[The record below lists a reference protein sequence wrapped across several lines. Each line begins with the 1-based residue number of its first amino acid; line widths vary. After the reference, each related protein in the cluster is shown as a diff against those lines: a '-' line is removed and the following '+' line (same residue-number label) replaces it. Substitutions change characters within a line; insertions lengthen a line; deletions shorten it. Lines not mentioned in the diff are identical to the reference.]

1 MVSVSHGH
9 SIHTRGTSCNLC
21 ISNKISSGKNIAQS
35 LLWSFSLPWLITF
48 WEVPLQPG
56 GKNSQ
61 IGFISTYIRSQVL
74 HFLPLL
80 PNNYKW
86 VKKKKIT
93 QRPVIWHELQ
103 DVQWAYVTWNGV
115 TAVAVFQSLRR
126 SAVLP
131 FTSLKI
137 CCYDDFGW
145 YPTKMWC
152 YIRPIWFWLVFLL
165 FVFST
170 CPLYICCN
178 WEETLK
184 CTSLA

>member
-86 VKKKKIT
+86 VKKKNYT
-93 QRPVIWHELQ
+93 Q
-103 DVQWAYVTWNGV
+103 
-115 TAVAVFQSLRR
+115 
-126 SAVLP
+126 AVLP
-131 FTSLKI
+131 FTSSKI

>member
-93 QRPVIWHELQ
+93 QRP
-103 DVQWAYVTWNGV
+103 
-115 TAVAVFQSLRR
+115 S
-126 SAVLP
+126 
-131 FTSLKI
+131 
-137 CCYDDFGW
+137 
-145 YPTKMWC
+145 
-152 YIRPIWFWLVFLL
+152 FLL
-165 FVFST
+165 HLRKFAVMMILVDTQPKCDVTLDPSGSDLFFFCLFFQPVLFIFAVT
-170 CPLYICCN
+170 GKKPLN
-178 WEETLK
+178 APL
-184 CTSLA
+184 

>member
-86 VKKKKIT
+86 VKKKKNYT
-93 QRPVIWHELQ
+93 KAR
-103 DVQWAYVTWNGV
+103 DMTR
-115 TAVAVFQSLRR
+115 TAGCPMSLRYLKWSHR
-126 SAVLP
+126 CCSLP
-131 FTSLKI
+131 VAQKERRPSF
-137 CCYDDFGW
+137 
-145 YPTKMWC
+145 
-152 YIRPIWFWLVFLL
+152 YIFENLLLWWFWLIPNQNVMLH
-165 FVFST
+165 
-170 CPLYICCN
+170 
-178 WEETLK
+178 
-184 CTSLA
+184 